1 MTART
6 TISRSLE
13 AFAEENDQTSLSQF
27 HRRQLRN
34 FRSLLT
40 GYSAEFGRSTG
51 GIVNAVTKSGT
62 NSHRGSAFYLY
73 RPSGLAKGNEF
84 TDALADQKLTALGVD
99 PTLAAT
105 QHQFG
110 GSIGGP
116 IKKEKLF
123 YFGAYEQQ
131 RFRAPRQIVF
141 SAPTDSAP
149 GGTHLVRRATG
160 GV

>member
-1 MTART
+1 A
-6 TISRSLE
+6 
-13 AFAEENDQTSLSQF
+13 
-27 HRRQLRN
+27 
-34 FRSLLT
+34 T

-62 NSHRGSAFYLY
+62 NDVRGSAFYLY

-116 IKKEKLF
+116 ITKEKLF
-123 YFGAYEQQ
+123 YLGAYEQQ

-141 SAPTDSAP
+141 SGPTSAP
-149 GGTHLVRRATG
+149 SSITLSAAQLAVANFYPAR
-160 GV
+160 GVVSNKT